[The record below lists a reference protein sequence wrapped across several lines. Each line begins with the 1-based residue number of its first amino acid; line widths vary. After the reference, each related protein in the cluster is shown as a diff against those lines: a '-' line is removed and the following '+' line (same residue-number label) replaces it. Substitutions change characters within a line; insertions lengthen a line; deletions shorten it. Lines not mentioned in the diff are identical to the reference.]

1 MGQSK
6 LILNGR
12 LKRFDPMIRAGCET
26 VRAAILIEN
35 GRIRAIGDPNSL
47 PGETVSG
54 LETIDAKGA
63 VIVPGFVDA
72 HAHFTE
78 MGMQKF
84 QLDLSGLKTKR
95 EILNAV
101 SLENGRAES
110 GKPILAFN
118 YEYDLIDP
126 SERISA
132 DDLDRAAANRPIQ
145 VTDRTG
151 HMSVTTRATL
161 QAAGIRIKNADC
173 LNCEL
178 DCDLG
183 TQPFNGEICGT
194 ANGRLYTFMKSGLR
208 QRANLEMAWK
218 EAAEIAAANGV
229 TTIHAMIPEDEMESL
244 VDFSAQLPIH
254 LTIFTET
261 HNVQKVK
268 QAGLRQIG
276 GCGKVLLDG
285 DTGPHTAAMLEPYS
299 DRPNGSGF
307 LYFSDDELEAFMSE
321 AHAEGLQIGLHCV
334 GDAASQQFLR
344 VIEKVIARNPEKR
357 LRHRIEHFSFGTP
370 DQVRQ
375 ARRLGV
381 GVSTQPGFN
390 HFWDHE
396 TYIEILGEARAGRVD
411 PIASVMNGN
420 VAIAFGSDCTVT
432 PCSPLLGIHAAV
444 NHSLEKERI
453 SADRALIAHTFGG
466 AYLGRNETDRGTIA
480 VGKVADL
487 VFLEADPAEVPASEI
502 KEIPVLRTLCGGETA
517 FLRK

>member
-1 MGQSK
+1 MGRNK

-12 LKRFDPMIRAGCET
+12 LKRFDPMVRAGCET
-26 VRAAILIEN
+26 VHAAILIEN

-47 PGETVSG
+47 SGETVSG

-72 HAHFTE
+72 HTHFTE

-101 SLENGRAES
+101 SLENGRTGS
-110 GKPILAFN
+110 GKPLLAFN

-126 SERISA
+126 SERIGG
-132 DDLDRAAANRPIQ
+132 DDLDRIAANRPIQ
-145 VTDRTG
+145 ITDRTG
-151 HMSVTTRATL
+151 HMSVTTKATL

-178 DCDLG
+178 DCDLEPR
-183 TQPFNGEICGT
+183 PFNGEICGT
-194 ANGRLYTFMKSGLR
+194 ANGRLFTFMKSGFR
-208 QRANLEMAWK
+208 RRANLEMAWK

-254 LTIFTET
+254 LNIFTET

-307 LYFSDDELEAFMSE
+307 LYFSDEELEAFMSE
-321 AHAEGLQIGLHCV
+321 AHAEGL
-334 GDAASQQFLR
+334 
-344 VIEKVIARNPEKR
+344 
-357 LRHRIEHFSFGTP
+357 
-370 DQVRQ
+370 
-375 ARRLGV
+375 
-381 GVSTQPGFN
+381 
-390 HFWDHE
+390 
-396 TYIEILGEARAGRVD
+396 
-411 PIASVMNGN
+411 
-420 VAIAFGSDCTVT
+420 
-432 PCSPLLGIHAAV
+432 
-444 NHSLEKERI
+444 
-453 SADRALIAHTFGG
+453 
-466 AYLGRNETDRGTIA
+466 
-480 VGKVADL
+480 
-487 VFLEADPAEVPASEI
+487 
-502 KEIPVLRTLCGGETA
+502 
-517 FLRK
+517 